1 MEIIDCTDGPTTIVG
16 MKGRWI
22 CGDDLRT
29 RARDHVQHLIE
40 IGRLDV
46 VLDLSG
52 VTFADSTVVGEIAS
66 MCLALRRRGGRL
78 TLLNPTTQMA
88 RLLCVSRLDTVIE
101 VRRSDD
107 PPAPAWARPS
117 GEISRGVNPE
127 TQVPIWNT
135 VS

>member
-1 MEIIDCTDGPTTIVG
+1 

-29 RARDHVQHLIE
+29 NAGEYVQRLIE
-40 IGRLDV
+40 VGRLDV
-46 VLDLSG
+46 VLDLSK

-78 TLLNPTTQMA
+78 TLLNPTTQIA
-88 RLLCVSRLDTVIE
+88 RLLCVSRLETVIE

-107 PPAPAWARPS
+107 PPAPACARPS
-117 GEISRGVNPE
+117 GEIVRGVDPE
-127 TQVPIWNT
+127 TLVPIWST

>member
-1 MEIIDCTDGPTTIVG
+1 MEIIHRTEGPTTIIG

-29 RARDHVQHLIE
+29 NARDHVQRLIE
-40 IGRLDV
+40 GGRLDV

-66 MCLALRRRGGRL
+66 MSLALRRRGGRL
-78 TLLNPTTQMA
+78 TLLNPTRQMA
-88 RLLCVSRLDTVIE
+88 RLLCVSRLETVIE

-107 PPAPAWARPS
+107 PPAPAWARPG
-117 GEISRGVNPE
+117 GEVIRGVDPG
-127 TQVPIWNT
+127 TQVPIWST